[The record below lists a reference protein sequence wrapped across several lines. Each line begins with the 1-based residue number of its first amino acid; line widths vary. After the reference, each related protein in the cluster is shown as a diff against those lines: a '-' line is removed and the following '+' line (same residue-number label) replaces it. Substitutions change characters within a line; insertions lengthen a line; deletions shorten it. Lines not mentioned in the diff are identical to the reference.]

1 MQKPNGGDQTQS
13 PSTLPDVLP
22 EHLRKQAITLLRAE
36 KKETQLRGKFIDA
49 LMAAGHKS
57 TDLISPNPKTN
68 KANYLKSTCT
78 QEFYDSVIDTALEG
92 MFSAIEIKCL
102 KMPSKLVVAS
112 HPTFVNHPISK
123 MTPNY
128 WVTFYEANNRK
139 ANGKVSDW
147 MKSLRTKEE
156 KLALDQAIAAEEAL
170 AEKEGRDADLEQ
182 FGVSNGASKRTK
194 TIGQR
199 FCSHLDKA
207 LQNLIT
213 WKQQDNAPDTMEF
226 EQSIQTIKAL
236 KARATK
242 AEKVKVSH

>member
-1 MQKPNGGDQTQS
+1 MQKQNGGDQTQS
-13 PSTLPDVLP
+13 PSVQLNALPDY
-22 EHLRKQAITLLRAE
+22 LRKQAITLLRAE
-36 KKETQLRGKFIDA
+36 KKESQLRGKFIDA
-49 LMAAGHKS
+49 LMADDNVKS

-78 QEFYDSVIDTALEG
+78 QEFYDSLIDTALVG

-156 KLALDQAIAAEEAL
+156 KLALDIAIAAEEAL

-182 FGVSNGASKRTK
+182 FGVSNGANKRTK

-236 KARATK
+236 KSRATK
-242 AEKVKVSH
+242 AEKVSH

>member
-1 MQKPNGGDQTQS
+1 MQKQNGGDQTQS
-13 PSTLPDVLP
+13 PSVQLNALPDY
-22 EHLRKQAITLLRAE
+22 LRKQAITFLRAE
-36 KKETQLRGKFIDA
+36 KKESQLRGKFIDA
-49 LMAAGHKS
+49 LMADDNVKS

-78 QEFYDSVIDTALEG
+78 QEFYDSLIDTALVG

-156 KLALDQAIAAEEAL
+156 KLALDIAIAAEEAL

-236 KARATK
+236 KSRATK
-242 AEKVKVSH
+242 AEKVSH

>member
-1 MQKPNGGDQTQS
+1 MQKPNGGDQTQAL
-13 PSTLPDVLP
+13 STQPDVLP

-49 LMAAGHKS
+49 LIADNVKS

-112 HPTFVNHPISK
+112 HPTFVNHK
-123 MTPNY
+123 ANQLAPNY
-128 WVTFYEANNRK
+128 WVTFFEANNRK
-139 ANGKVSDW
+139 ANAKVSDW
-147 MKSLRTKEE
+147 MKALRTKEE
-156 KLALDQAIAAEEAL
+156 KLALDMAIAAEEAL

-194 TIGQR
+194 TIGQS

>member
-1 MQKPNGGDQTQS
+1 MQNKESGDLNAI
-13 PSTLPDVLP
+13 PSTQLDVLP
-22 EHLRKQAITLLRAE
+22 DHLRKMAITLLRAE
-36 KKETQLRGKFIDA
+36 KKESQLRGKYIDA
-49 LMAAGHKS
+49 LMADNVKS

-68 KANYLKSTCT
+68 KQNYLKSTCT
-78 QEFYDSVIDTALEG
+78 QEFYDSLIDTALEG

-112 HPTFVNHPISK
+112 HPTFVNHK
-123 MTPNY
+123 ANQLAPNY
-128 WVTFYEANNRK
+128 WVTFFEANNRK
-139 ANGKVSDW
+139 ANAKVSDW

-156 KLALDQAIAAEEAL
+156 KLALDLAIAAEEAL

-182 FGVSNGASKRTK
+182 FGVSNGANKRTK

-236 KARATK
+236 KSRATK